1 MHVFIDSCLR
11 IPQAA
16 LPSRLRSDLQAML
29 TRANPDRAKA
39 EKSGHSVRN
48 IPAMVHFFWTDDSG
62 NFCIPRGAIGLLRER
77 SAKHGVSLLWKSKV
91 VKRSEKRVPINDL
104 ALPLRDYQKEAVT
117 NMLRLRQGYVRA
129 PCGAGKTV
137 MGASAIV
144 ASGEP
149 ALVIV
154 HTHDLLLQWVKLFRS
169 WEYSVRVIAGG
180 KLRGLRTPLRIR
192 NGVPEI
198 AVATVQT
205 LHSAGEKADTLLNSC
220 GAVLLDEAHHA
231 PASTFSE
238 VIQRC
243 PARFRW
249 GVSATPNREDGWSFA
264 LQLVLGEEI
273 FGIGM
278 QELVANGFLMKP
290 TVIRVNSGA
299 KVDIEKNTVR
309 GQIQIARC
317 INDLAEDANRNNLLI
332 KMSWLLAMRGRTV
345 LLLVPRV
352 EQAHTLAAKISTGFV
367 TAIAVTSKVG
377 KGLRQQ
383 RIEQVRNGQI
393 QVLVATQL
401 ADEGLDIPNLDALIV
416 ASTGRAAG
424 RAIQRLGRVMRV
436 SEGKNK
442 PIVIDVVDPVP
453 FKSQSSA
460 RSMTYMR
467 ELSIIA
473 PEPIDYDSALDGV
486 KLLV

>member
-1 MHVFIDSCLR
+1 
-11 IPQAA
+11 
-16 LPSRLRSDLQAML
+16 
-29 TRANPDRAKA
+29 
-39 EKSGHSVRN
+39 
-48 IPAMVHFFWTDDSG
+48 
-62 NFCIPRGAIGLLRER
+62 
-77 SAKHGVSLLWKSKV
+77 
-91 VKRSEKRVPINDL
+91 
-104 ALPLRDYQKEAVT
+104 
-117 NMLRLRQGYVRA
+117 
-129 PCGAGKTV
+129 
-137 MGASAIV
+137 
-144 ASGEP
+144 
-149 ALVIV
+149 
-154 HTHDLLLQWVKLFRS
+154 
-169 WEYSVRVIAGG
+169 VRVIAGG

-205 LHSAGEKADTLLNSC
+205 LHSAGSKADTLLNSC

-249 GVSATPNREDGWSFA
+249 GVSATPDREDGWSFA
-264 LQLVLGEEI
+264 LHLVLGGEI

-290 TVIRVNSGA
+290 TVFRVDSGA
-299 KVDIEKNTVR
+299 QIDIEKNTVR
-309 GQIQIARC
+309 GQVQIARC
-317 INDLAEDANRNNLLI
+317 INDLAGDGRRNNLLV

-352 EQAHTLAAKISTGFV
+352 EQAHMLAEKICTGFV
-367 TAIAVTSKVG
+367 TAIAVTSKVS
-377 KGLRQQ
+377 KVLRQQ
-383 RIEQVRNGQI
+383 RIDQVRNGQI

-424 RAIQRLGRVMRV
+424 RAIQRIGRVMRV
-436 SEGKNK
+436 NKGKSK
-442 PIVIDVVDPVP
+442 PVVIDVVDPVP
-453 FKSQSSA
+453 FKSQSRA

-473 PEPIDYDSALDGV
+473 PEPFEYASALEDL
-486 KLLV
+486 KRFL